1 GNRRIV
7 GNAEILFPFPG
18 LSKDKSVRGSL
29 FMDAGQIHGPG
40 SQPTFENFRFSTG
53 VAVQWSSP
61 VGPLKFSFAFPLAKH
76 EGDRIQR
83 FQFQVGAGF

>member
-1 GNRRIV
+1 
-7 GNAEILFPFPG
+7 
-18 LSKDKSVRGSL
+18 LSKDKSVRASL
-29 FMDAGQIHGPG
+29 FFDAGQIHGQG
-40 SQPTFENFRFSTG
+40 TQPEFETFRYSTG
-53 VAVQWSSP
+53 IALQWSSP